1 MFGVESMVKD
11 MVYVFKIALKHRKK
25 IWRRI
30 EIKGNQ
36 TLGSLD
42 SMIRIAFNYDDFDH
56 LSEFFPGTSFK
67 SGGYGY
73 IEPGG
78 HGSGATKQ
86 INSLC
91 LNKGNIL
98 SYIYDFGDNIQHII
112 ALEQIIEPEPNSE
125 YPRII
130 DQNKP
135 QYRYCESCKS
145 HGKKI
150 IATWICISC
159 SEEELR
165 EVLLCENC
173 ITKDHDDH
181 FADEILY

>member
-1 MFGVESMVKD
+1 MVKD
-11 MVYVFKIALKHRKK
+11 TVYVFKIALKHRKK
-25 IWRRI
+25 LWRRI
-30 EIKGNQ
+30 EIKGDQ

-42 SMIRIAFNYDDFDH
+42 SMIRLAFNYDDFDH

-86 INSLC
+86 INSLS
-91 LNKGNIL
+91 LNKGNLL
-98 SYIYDFGDNIQHII
+98 SYVYDFGDNIQHII
-112 ALEQIIEPEPNSE
+112 ALEQIVEPEPNSE

-145 HGKKI
+145 HGKKN

-159 SEEELR
+159 SEEESR

-173 ITKDHDDH
+173 ITRDHDDH